1 MALLC
6 CVVAAPSSSCVE
18 AARWFLAIRWFLG
31 IEEPLNETETA
42 KQQRE
47 LQREQRRE
55 YVQPWAGLQ
64 QLDGEDNGQGWRGT
78 QME

>member
-6 CVVAAPSSSCVE
+6 RVVAAPSSSSWVV
-18 AARWFLAIRWFLG
+18 ARRFLG

-42 KQQRE
+42 KQQRA

-55 YVQPWAGLQ
+55 YLQPWAGLT
-64 QLDGEDNGQGWRGT
+64 QLDGEDNGQGWRGA
-78 QME
+78 